1 MAKKK
6 FKLEDLKFSDFG
18 PLWDNVFVRP
28 IVLTKKGIFNRPVN
42 EEDKSELGEV
52 IGVGA
57 GVEDKTIKVGSIV
70 LYNKYSTTKND
81 IGEELVVRAEDI
93 VGVFN
98 P

>member
-6 FKLEDLKFSDFG
+6 IKIEDLTFSQFL

-28 IVLTKKGIFNRPVN
+28 IVVERKGAFVRPQN

-52 IGVGA
+52 IGVGS
-57 GVEDKTIKVGSIV
+57 GVADKNIKVGSIV

-81 IGEELVVRAEDI
+81 LGRELVVRAEDI
-93 VGVFN
+93 VGVFK
-98 P
+98 